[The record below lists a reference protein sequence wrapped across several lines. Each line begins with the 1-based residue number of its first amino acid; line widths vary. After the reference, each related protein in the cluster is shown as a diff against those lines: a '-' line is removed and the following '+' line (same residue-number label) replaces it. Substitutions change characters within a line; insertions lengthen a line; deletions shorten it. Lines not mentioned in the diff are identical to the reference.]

1 MNRYEKWD
9 GGGCS
14 DTGKAREKLQYKYI
28 VLAKIHLDFD
38 S

>member
-14 DTGKAREKLQYKYI
+14 DTLVKLEKNSNTSNVDKRLVKGK
-28 VLAKIHLDFD
+28 
-38 S
+38 